1 MIKPSKAKQIM
12 KSVLDGNN
20 VPFLLGGTGVGKS
33 AVVKQLADDLAS
45 DRKVVIDEINP
56 KKDEFGFIDFRLSLY
71 ESVDLGGLPYIDES
85 NAQKRA
91 FLGNLPTGGEGV
103 LGSPWSQ
110 ATG

>member
-1 MIKPSKAKQIM
+1 MCVSSDDCESMKAVLLINHINTMEVIIMIKPSKAKQIM

-56 KKDEFGFIDFRLSLY
+56 KKNEF
-71 ESVDLGGLPYIDES
+71 
-85 NAQKRA
+85 
-91 FLGNLPTGGEGV
+91 
-103 LGSPWSQ
+103 
-110 ATG
+110 